1 MADVLKCND
10 SKRGLFAHDERNLN
24 NPVKFRKN
32 YEIDS
37 ARTHLNYDVISGATA
52 ETAQRGD
59 LEKRLE
65 ARLAQL
71 TIRKRR
77 ENTVTFGSWVV
88 TLPRELKEA
97 PQEQQREFFRHT
109 VEFVQN
115 RYGKDNV
122 LGAWVHNDE
131 TTPHVHIKFVPEERK
146 KTFDADGKDV
156 TDYNRHEGTGVLL
169 AKDIF
174 KRGEYQTFHRDLQRH
189 LEQRMGMKLSIL
201 NGATKARGKNASIP
215 ELKAETALQE
225 EVTREAL
232 QRVKEQAEE
241 LLEAAQELAEEVA
254 EGKEQA
260 EALTKEADRIAKR
273 LERGADKM
281 DDLAYDYEPEV
292 PDDEGFGGWLVNA
305 PLRAL
310 SSRKAASKEK
320 QASFAR
326 EQAHAVRGMVGT
338 HRKAIEQAQETAKSI
353 TEAAASLKAAAALVP
368 DYAKTGEALAA
379 AMAAAARTKRE
390 AEEQKQRNAREK
402 RQNDAHIS
410 EQAAKLADVLVRQRW
425 HQLQQHVEG
434 LESRAAAAELRAQM
448 AEPLK
453 QEAMQAASDKE
464 AAEKA
469 RDKAQKAEK
478 EAWDSR
484 NLWERQ
490 RDEFKADAEQ
500 WRRSGRPASRL
511 QDALQAVTESHGR
524 QAMVQAVNAF
534 LKGGDAAQT
543 LDMLEQ
549 QQQQQRAQQAA
560 QQRRQ
565 VPQQARPRSGPGLGM

>member
-1 MADVLKCND
+1 MADLQKYNA
-10 SKRGLFAHDERNLN
+10 GNFGEFAHDERNIN

-32 YEIDS
+32 LEIDK
-37 ARTHLNYDVISGATA
+37 ARTHQNYDMISGKTGETA
-52 ETAQRGD
+52 ERGE
-59 LEKRLE
+59 LQKRLE

-77 ENTVTFGSWVV
+77 ANTVLFGSWII

-97 PQEQQREFFRHT
+97 PQIQQREFFKHT
-109 VEFVQN
+109 LQFVQN
-115 RYGKDNV
+115 RYGAANII
-122 LGAWVHNDE
+122 GAWVHNDE

-146 KTFDADGKDV
+146 KTLNAEGKDV
-156 TDYNRHEGTGVLL
+156 TDYNAHEGTGVLL
-169 AKDIF
+169 GKDIF
-174 KRGEYQTFHRDLQRH
+174 KRGEYQTFHRDLQKY
-189 LEQRMGMKLSIL
+189 LEQALGMRLSIL
-201 NGATKARGKNASIP
+201 NGATKARGKNATV
-215 ELKAETALQE
+215 EQLKAETALQE
-225 EVTREAL
+225 DVTREAL
-232 QRVKEQAEE
+232 QMVAEQAGE
-241 LLEAAQELAEEVA
+241 LLEAAQELSETVA
-254 EGKEQA
+254 ENKKNA
-260 EALTKEADRIAKR
+260 AVLAKEAERIAKR

-326 EQAHAVRGMVGT
+326 EQAHAVHGMVGT
-338 HRKAIEQAQETAKSI
+338 HRKAVEQQEATAKRI
-353 TEAAASLKAAAALVP
+353 TDAAESLQTAAALLP
-368 DYAKTGEALAA
+368 DFAKTGDALAA
-379 AMAAAARTKRE
+379 AMAEAARTKRE
-390 AEEQKQRNAREK
+390 AEEKKQRLAEEK
-402 RQNDAHIS
+402 RQNDARIKQ
-410 EQAAKLADVLVRQRW
+410 QAERMAEKMAQDRMDALAQQVQR
-425 HQLQQHVEG
+425 
-434 LESRAAAAELRAQM
+434 LESRAAAAELRALM

-549 QQQQQRAQQAA
+549 QQQQQR
-560 QQRRQ
+560 RQ